1 MKKLLINLKFYIA
14 RPGHLFKPFSY
25 MVRKFYYYFSIFFHP
40 ITFISRKR
48 FIKSKN
54 SEKKIESGF
63 LKVENFYDLKL
74 DFSQIN
80 SLINK
85 IDLSKNDPIYDLL
98 KDEDFNTNSEVFKFV
113 TSEKVI
119 SIVSDYLGFIPLL
132 TTVSLWYSPNLQ
144 NFDQSS
150 QFFHLDHED
159 VSQVKCFFF
168 IEDIDL
174 DMGPTQ
180 FINIENSKKLL
191 KKIKYRIN
199 KEEKRISDNL
209 IYETINED
217 EVMSC
222 VGKKNTIYFLDT
234 SRCFHA
240 GSKKSKKPRIVLF
253 FQYLSPFSN
262 HLDWI
267 WRRSGILNKPKWI
280 DNNLSINQ
288 KKVLGQKI

>member
-1 MKKLLINLKFYIA
+1 M
-14 RPGHLFKPFSY
+14 
-25 MVRKFYYYFSIFFHP
+25 
-40 ITFISRKR
+40 
-48 FIKSKN
+48 
-54 SEKKIESGF
+54 
-63 LKVENFYDLKL
+63 
-74 DFSQIN
+74 
-80 SLINK
+80 
-85 IDLSKNDPIYDLL
+85 SKNDPIYDLL

-159 VSQVKCFFF
+159 VSQVKCFF

-222 VGKKNTIYFLDT
+222 VGKKYYLFFDT

-240 GSKKSKKPRIVLF
+240 DLKIKKPRIVLF
-253 FQYLSPFSN
+253 FKYL
-262 HLDWI
+262 LI
-267 WRRSGILNKPKWI
+267 
-280 DNNLSINQ
+280 
-288 KKVLGQKI
+288 